1 MLLTPEGRHLRHLV
15 PSYAFDLLR
24 VLLAA
29 FPSAVLAAAVLAAEE
44 VSFLLVGS
52 AALWLRGEIAG
63 VADADAVIEPGE
75 RNIHRL
81 RGALAGIAI
90 GPVPS
95 VDSFSCRSLVP
106 VVTAYGKIDC
116 LLERGRRDW
125 GRLSRGAGFLPV
137 ADVPV
142 LVAASAD
149 AWNLRRR
156 YKERENE

>member
-1 MLLTPEGRHLRHLV
+1 
-15 PSYAFDLLR
+15 

-44 VSFLLVGS
+44 ASFVLVGS
-52 AALWLRGEIAG
+52 AALWLRGEIAR

-75 RNIHRL
+75 HSIHRL

-95 VDSFSCRSLVP
+95 VNNLSCGSVVS
-106 VVTAYGKIDC
+106 VVTAYGKVDC

-125 GRLSRGAGFLPV
+125 GRLRREAGFLPV

-142 LVAASAD
+142 LVASSAD

-156 YKERENE
+156 YREHEDE

>member
-1 MLLTPEGRHLRHLV
+1 LLGVLV
-15 PSYAFDLLR
+15 
-24 VLLAA
+24 AA
-29 FPSAVLAAAVLAAEE
+29 FPPAVLAAAVLAAED

-52 AALWLRGEIAG
+52 AALWLRGEIIG

-90 GPVPS
+90 EAVPS
-95 VDSFSCRSLVP
+95 AGSFSRGSVVP
-106 VVTAYGKIDC
+106 VATAYGKIDC

-125 GRLSRGAGFLPV
+125 GRLSRRAGFLPV
-137 ADVPV
+137 ADVLV

-149 AWNLRRR
+149 AWDLRRR
-156 YKERENE
+156 FKERDNE

>member
-1 MLLTPEGRHLRHLV
+1 M
-15 PSYAFDLLR
+15 R

-44 VSFLLVGS
+44 VSFVLVGS
-52 AALWLRGEIAG
+52 AALWLRDEIAG

-81 RGALAGIAI
+81 RGALAGIAV

-95 VDSFSCRSLVP
+95 VDGLSGGSVVP
-106 VVTAYGKIDC
+106 VVTAYGKVDC
-116 LLERGRRDW
+116 LMERGRRDW
-125 GRLSRGAGFLPV
+125 GRLRRGAGFLLV

-142 LVAASAD
+142 LVASSSD

-156 YKERENE
+156 FKERENE

>member
-1 MLLTPEGRHLRHLV
+1 MV
-15 PSYAFDLLR
+15 PSHTVDLLR
-24 VLLAA
+24 VLLVA
-29 FPSAVLAAAVLAAEE
+29 FPSAVLGAAVLAAEE
-44 VSFLLVGS
+44 VSFVLVGS

-81 RGALAGIAI
+81 RGALARIAI

-95 VDSFSCRSLVP
+95 VGSLSGGSVVP
-106 VVTAYGKIDC
+106 VVTAYGKVDC

-125 GRLSRGAGFLPV
+125 GRLRRGAGFLLV

-142 LVAASAD
+142 LVASSTD

-156 YKERENE
+156 YKERGE

>member
-1 MLLTPEGRHLRHLV
+1 M
-15 PSYAFDLLR
+15 
-24 VLLAA
+24 AA

-52 AALWLRGEIAG
+52 AALWLRGELAA
-63 VADADAVIEPGE
+63 VADADVVIEPGE
-75 RNIHRL
+75 DNIDRL
-81 RGALAGIAI
+81 REALGGIAI

-95 VDSFSCRSLVP
+95 VDSLSCRSVVP
-106 VVTAYGKIDC
+106 VVTAYGKVDC

-125 GRLSRGAGFLPV
+125 VQLRRGAGFLPV

-149 AWNLRRR
+149 AWSLRHR
-156 YKERENE
+156 YKGREIE